1 MWSTIVLSI
10 VLLIVMCMLHSLG
23 IYTMVITYVCINIA
37 WLLVWHYFVWKEIR
51 LGLFAA
57 LNDIL
62 PLQRH
67 TARKASSFSV
77 YRRISHG
84 YNLLCDLLYWKYLSS
99 FCRED
104 CHCRKPLY
112 IYYVDK
118 SLCNV

>member
-57 LNDIL
+57 LKDIL
-62 PLQRH
+62 PFLFIAALVMGI
-67 TARKASSFSV
+67 TYYATSYIGNIYLLFVGKIVIAAS
-77 YRRISHG
+77 
-84 YNLLCDLLYWKYLSS
+84 
-99 FCRED
+99 
-104 CHCRKPLY
+104 LY
-112 IYYVDK
+112 IFIMWISRSVTFKESVQYLLK
-118 SLCNV
+118 R